1 MWLCMQIDWL
11 NLQIL
16 QHLSISHVFSI
27 LISFHNFN
35 LTNKWRSPEPKLR
48 QVGFKWKFDIE
59 NSMQTKDT
67 IDTKNEKKNRSTL
80 WLIMIFCIM
89 EKKVVKKK
97 HLFPNLLL
105 SDREDMKIIVV
116 VWGLD
121 KHTSLMIALR

>member
-1 MWLCMQIDWL
+1 MQIDWL

-67 IDTKNEKKNRSTL
+67 IDTKNEKKKTRSTL